1 MKRLKELSIYE
12 LAGMVDEE
20 FKELV
25 ELEKAEQGIPLRLP
39 DKPVAEE
46 LPLITPV
53 GKAYK
58 VNIDGFYLTLRSK
71 EDVEKVINF
80 LIEINPIFLND
91 VYIEGV
97 GYRQYNS
104 SKNIDRVT
112 IETKLIDIFD
122 QGDIDSY
129 IKALYNFDEKGRSY
143 QDRMKTY
150 EGLVNTCREFENDL
164 WDKKRS
170 AESFVHDLDRKTT
183 SFAKQYIPLCDGV
196 PDDKK
201 EGVAMAFFEK
211 AYDLTDQER
220 EYILSNYKQ
229 LNN

>member
-1 MKRLKELSIYE
+1 MKRIKELSIYE
-12 LAGMVDEE
+12 LAELADED
-20 FKELV
+20 FKKLV
-25 ELEKAEQGIPLRLP
+25 ELEKAEQGIPLCLP
-39 DKPVAEE
+39 DKPVAET

-58 VNIDGFYLTLRSK
+58 VNIDGFYLTLRSN

-91 VYIEGV
+91 VYIDGI
-97 GYRQYNS
+97 GYRQCNS
-104 SKNIDRVT
+104 GKNIDHIT

-122 QGDIDSY
+122 HDDIDSY
-129 IKALYNFDEKGRSY
+129 IKAKYDFDEKGRSY
-143 QDRMKTY
+143 QDRLKAY
-150 EGLVNTCREFENDL
+150 EEVVNTCREFEEGL
-164 WDKKRS
+164 WDEKRS
-170 AESFVHDLDRKTT
+170 AESFMHELNRKTK
-183 SFAKQYIPLCDGV
+183 SFGSQYIPLCDGV

-211 AYDLTDQER
+211 AYDITDQER